1 MLINNL
7 KVSVRNLSKRRGFTL
22 LNVAGLAIGITCC
35 LLIFHYVSYEK
46 SYDTFQKDS
55 DNIVR
60 LRLDSYQQGQLA
72 WKSATS
78 YPAFGPTMKK
88 DFPEV
93 QDYCRLIDW
102 EGILANGA
110 TNIKFKETKGYYA
123 DPSAIRMMGVQVK
136 EGNPE
141 EALKTPDKIAISES
155 MAKKYFGNDDP
166 LGKRLEVRSGNAPS
180 GYGLQVSA
188 VFKDFPQNSHLKID
202 YLVSYKT
209 LQQELNLS
217 GDTSNASETAWGW
230 YDFYTYLQL
239 KPGTDLQKFESMFPA
254 FCDRYI
260 NNREWAKNNNV
271 KCAIS
276 VIPLKDIHLYSN
288 YNQEAEVNGSG
299 EAVSFLFLVALFIIG
314 IAWVNY
320 INLST
325 ARSVERAKEVG
336 VRKVMGAKRGEL
348 IRQFLT
354 ESFILNITALMLSVL
369 MFMLLIKP
377 FDVLTDRSG
386 AAFYTL
392 DASYWIIFLS
402 MFLAGTLLSG
412 LYPAFVLSGYQPV
425 TVLKGVFKNS
435 AGGMI
440 LRKGLIITQFVI
452 SVVLIA
458 GTIIVYKQV
467 QFMREQKL
475 GANISQTLVLQ
486 GAESMSDS
494 LYSNVFQP
502 FKTELMKIAGVK
514 NVAASSSVMGKE
526 IYWTNSIKRLDI
538 PEAKANT
545 MYNLG
550 VDYDFIPAYNM
561 QMLAGRNFSKD
572 FATDNHAV
580 MLTET
585 GAKQLGFKNA
595 DEALNKKLFRNSDTV
610 TVIGVVASYHHQG
623 LQKPLDPMV
632 IVLTPNIRQYY
643 SVKLDGKNAQQMLA
657 AVGKEWDRFFPSDPF
672 NYFFLD
678 DFFDQQ
684 YKADILFGEVFGLFA
699 MLGIIIACFGL
710 LGLSAYNVLQRTK
723 EIGIRKVLG
732 ASEQSILV
740 LLSKDFMKLVMIA
753 LVVAIPVGWFLM
765 NKWLQDYAYRTDIA
779 WWIFAVAGGLAL
791 LIALVT
797 ISVQAIKAALSNP
810 VKSLRTE

>member
-7 KVSVRNLSKRRGFTL
+7 KVSARNLVKRKGFTL
-22 LNVAGLAIGITCC
+22 LNIAGLAIGITCC
-35 LLIFHYVSYEK
+35 LLIFHYVSYER
-46 SYDTFQKDS
+46 SYDTFESDS

-93 QDYCRLIDW
+93 EDFCRLIDW
-102 EGILANGA
+102 EGILANPK

-123 DPSAIRMMGVQVK
+123 DPSAIKMLGVQLT
-136 EGNPE
+136 EGDANT
-141 EALKTPDKIAISES
+141 ALKSPDKIAISQTI
-155 MAKKYFGNDDP
+155 AKKYFGNDEAI
-166 LGKRLEVRSGNAPS
+166 GKRFEVRSGNAPQA
-180 GYGLQVSA
+180 YGLEVSA
-188 VFKDFPQNSHLKID
+188 VFKDYPQNSHLVID
-202 YLVSYKT
+202 YLISYNT
-209 LQQELNLS
+209 LQQELNS
-217 GDTSNASETAWGW
+217 YGDTSNSSETAWGW

-239 KPGTDLQKFESMFPA
+239 KRGTDMQKFESKLPA
-254 FCDRYI
+254 FCARYI
-260 NNREWAKNNNV
+260 DSRDWAKNNNIKTV
-271 KCAIS
+271 VS
-276 VIPLKDIHLYSN
+276 TIPLKDIHLYSN

-299 EAVSFLFLVALFIIG
+299 EAVSFLFLIALFIIG

-336 VRKVMGAKRGEL
+336 VRKVMGASRGEL
-348 IRQFLT
+348 IRQFLS
-354 ESFILNITALMLSVL
+354 ESFILNLIALILSL
-369 MFMLLIKP
+369 ALFLLLLRP
-377 FDVLTDRSG
+377 FDMFTERAGS
-386 AAFYTL
+386 AFYTM
-392 DASYWIIFLS
+392 DSKYWLIFLL
-402 MFLAGTLLSG
+402 MFFGGTFLSG

-425 TVLKGVFKNS
+425 TVLKGVFKNT
-435 AGGMI
+435 AGGVL

-467 QFMREQKL
+467 QFMRDQKL

-486 GAESMSDS
+486 GAESINDS

-502 FKTELMKIAGVK
+502 FKTELLKVPGVRS
-514 NVAASSSVMGKE
+514 VTASSSVMGKE
-526 IYWTNSIKRLDI
+526 IYWTNGIKRLDI
-538 PEAKANT
+538 PESKSNT
-545 MYNLG
+545 MYHLG
-550 VDYDFIPAYNM
+550 IDYDFIPSYDM
-561 QMLAGRNFSKD
+561 KIIAGRNFSRD
-572 FATDNHAV
+572 FKTDDRAV

-585 GAKQLGFKNA
+585 GVKQLGFKNA
-595 DEALNKKLFRNSDTV
+595 EEAINKKLRRNNDTL
-610 TVIGVVASYHHQG
+610 TVVGVVASYHHQG
-623 LQKPLDPMV
+623 LQKPLDPM
-632 IVLTPNIRQYY
+632 IILLTPNVRQYY
-643 SVKLDGKNAQQMLA
+643 SVKLEGKNAQQMLA
-657 AVGKEWDRFFPSDPF
+657 AIQNKWDRFFPSDPF

-684 YKADILFGEVFGLFA
+684 YKADILFGKVFGLFA

-710 LGLSAYNVLQRTK
+710 LGLSVYNVLQRTK

-765 NKWLQDYAYRTDIA
+765 NKWLQNYAYRTDIA
-779 WWIFAVAGGLAL
+779 WWIFAIAGGLAL